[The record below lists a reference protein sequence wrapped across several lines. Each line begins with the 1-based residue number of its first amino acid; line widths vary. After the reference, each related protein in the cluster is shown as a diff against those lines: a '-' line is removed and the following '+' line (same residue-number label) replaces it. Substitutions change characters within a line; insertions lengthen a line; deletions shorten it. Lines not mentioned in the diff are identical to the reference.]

1 MDRGV
6 AAVQDAGVSTNGS
19 RAAAVM
25 SGGLEAARWSEY
37 LESLSLS
44 GDHHG
49 ATVVLPAANGSGDE
63 PARPLHAIRYDA
75 DRDEIELA
83 VGIGIGPRAALR
95 YFLSAP
101 RSIHIDEL
109 DGAKVLRVQDVNGQ
123 VTVVHISRRDVAHSR
138 SSATSR
144 RTSV

>member
-6 AAVQDAGVSTNGS
+6 AAVQDAAVSTNGS
-19 RAAAVM
+19 RAAAV

-37 LESLSLS
+37 LESLSLT
-44 GDHHG
+44 GDHLG
-49 ATVVLPAANGSGDE
+49 ATVVLPAANGNGDE

-95 YFLSAP
+95 CFLSAP
-101 RSIHIDEL
+101 RSIHIEEL
-109 DGAKVLRVQDVNGQ
+109 EGTKVLRVQDANEQ
-123 VTVVHISRRDVAHSR
+123 LTVIHISRREGRPDAGVP
-138 SSATSR
+138 TS